1 MYGFSISNLELS
13 KRFFSSCPVLETLNT
28 IGSDVQTD
36 NHRNFTVD
44 SLSLEKFSYTRSH
57 KHLLPENDN
66 VTNIIKL
73 CAPNLEDF
81 FCSFFLTPDYSLE
94 ISSPLSGVSFQVRL
108 NAQKQDESAETYE
121 NLPSK
126 EKAVYAKRM
135 LKYLGAVSMVRDMG
149 LSPGFLEVLSQAPD
163 LLSCQQLHLYNLQD
177 LSLLMWLTRGS
188 LRALAYLL
196 SISPNITRLFLES
209 KQSTLTGVGDDWET
223 GLSLPGMLSHLK
235 YVEMEEAEG
244 CDAELKLLSFLLR
257 NAKVLEK
264 VVNFFRSTVDLPDK
278 SRVRQVEQFKDKL
291 RAVPTAS
298 LSIKMLFY

>member
-149 LSPGFLEVLSQAPD
+149 LSPGFLE
-163 LLSCQQLHLYNLQD
+163 
-177 LSLLMWLTRGS
+177 
-188 LRALAYLL
+188 
-196 SISPNITRLFLES
+196 
-209 KQSTLTGVGDDWET
+209 STLTGVGDDWET